1 MKARLF
7 RFQSRAVDAPPKPAD
22 LSTRYE
28 LPERLARTDA
38 WFDAVG
44 PDEQTVARRRKRR
57 FKDYLASSFRAGNRR
72 RGRVSSLQRNR
83 RILVALFIAAVLFAL
98 VYHFVR

>member
-1 MKARLF
+1 VKARLF
-7 RFQSRAVDAPPKPAD
+7 RFQSRVLDDPPKPAD
-22 LSTRYE
+22 LATRYE

-38 WFDAVG
+38 WFDSVG
-44 PDEQTVARRRKRR
+44 PDEKTAARGRKRL

-72 RGRVSSLQRNR
+72 RSRVSSLQRNR
-83 RILVALFIAAVLFAL
+83 RILVTLFIAAVLFAL